1 MKKIFEKY
9 EFFISMC
16 LIIIYL
22 VLNSFC
28 MQNWGLTSINTVVC
42 NALLSACIIIFINKI
57 ELNEYLGLVKPNKTK
72 EFLYFFPLVLM
83 VAASL
88 ISGIYINNS
97 SQEILFHVLSMIC
110 IGFLEEIIFR
120 GFLFKMMEK
129 DNVKSAIIV
138 TSITFGIGH
147 IINLFN
153 GAELIP
159 TLIQITYAIAAGF
172 LFVIIFYKGKS
183 LLPCII
189 THICVNSLSIISV
202 ENDFSLYTIPILW
215 LIISISYSIYIIKKI
230 K

>member
-1 MKKIFEKY
+1 MKKSIEKY
-9 EFFISMC
+9 EFLISMS

-28 MQNWGLTSINTVVC
+28 MQNWGITSLKTVIC
-42 NALLSACIIIFINKI
+42 NAILSAGIIIFINKNN
-57 ELNEYLGLVKPNKTK
+57 LNKYYGLVKPNKTK
-72 EFLYFFPLVLM
+72 EFLYFIPLVLM
-83 VAASL
+83 IVTSI

-97 SQEILFHVLSMIC
+97 AKEILFHVLSMIC
-110 IGFLEEIIFR
+110 VGFLEEIIFR
-120 GFLFKMMEK
+120 GFLFKVMEK

-159 TLIQITYAIAAGF
+159 TLIQICYAIAAGF

-183 LLPCII
+183 LWPCII
-189 THICVNSLSIISV
+189 THGIINSFSIISA
-202 ENDFSLYTIPILW
+202 ENNISLYIIPILW